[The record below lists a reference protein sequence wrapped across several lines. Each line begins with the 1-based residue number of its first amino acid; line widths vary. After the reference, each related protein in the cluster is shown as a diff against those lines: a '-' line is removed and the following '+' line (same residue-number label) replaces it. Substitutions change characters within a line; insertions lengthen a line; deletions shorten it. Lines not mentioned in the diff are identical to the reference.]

1 MRSFCLAPACCLLLA
16 AAGPYAPRADLDQG
30 RFLKALS
37 DADERLAKNANDALA
52 LASKAQAL
60 CALVRLPEAEAAARR
75 AVELKPGLPDAL
87 MARALVSAG
96 RAVQQRN
103 LGSIMAFSQ
112 AMDDLKLAAKLD
124 PAYPLALTM
133 LGVAYQQLPGIGGG
147 STKKAL
153 ECAERLK
160 AVQPSKGYMLH
171 AQILSMDGRW
181 GEAQPIFTQAL
192 RLSSDDPLIVAGYLD
207 ALGDKPTRKA
217 LGEETQKQRLAAE
230 ARRLLPKVKKSARG
244 MEAISQALL
253 DAGLDEEAWNAALGA
268 LTTADAPSIIKL
280 QLGKVAARTGVHRE
294 EGLAFLEQAAQE
306 PLEGGT
312 GGYAQVHWRMGQIL
326 SDMGRP
332 DEAMGAAKEALR
344 HNPGHKGAKELMES
358 LGK

>member
-1 MRSFCLAPACCLLLA
+1 MRAFCPAPAFCLLLA
-16 AAGPYAPRADLDQG
+16 AAAPYAPRADLDQG
-30 RFLKALS
+30 RFLRALA
-37 DADERLAKNANDALA
+37 DADARLAKNADDPLA
-52 LASKAQAL
+52 LASRAQAL

-87 MARALVSAG
+87 MARALASAG

-103 LGSIMAFSQ
+103 LGSVLAFSQ
-112 AMDDLKLAAKLD
+112 AMDDLKLAVKLD
-124 PAYPLALTM
+124 PAYPLALAT
-133 LGVAYQQLPGIGGG
+133 LGIAYQQLPGVAGG

-160 AVQPSKGYMLH
+160 AVQPSKGHMLH

-181 GEAQPIFTQAL
+181 GEAQPLFAQAL
-192 RLSSDDPLIVAGYLD
+192 RLSSDDPLVIAGYLD

-217 LGEETQKQRLAAE
+217 LGEEAQKQRLAAE

-244 MEAISQALL
+244 MEAVSQALME
-253 DAGLDEEAWNAALGA
+253 AGLGEEAWNAALGA
-268 LTTADAPSIIKL
+268 LPTADAPSIVKL
-280 QLGKVAARTGVHRE
+280 HLGKVAARAGVHRE
-294 EGLAFLEQAAQE
+294 EGLAFLREAARE

-326 SDMGRP
+326 SGMGRP
-332 DEAMGAAKEALR
+332 DEAMDAAKEALR